1 MRKKRMQRA
10 LAFFL
15 AVLLVIGSVFTG
27 DISSLQ
33 AYAVETAGDPS
44 GGPTN
49 DPDPELTEFT
59 FNVTMPEKTADVE
72 WGNPVLTIFENGNT
86 MTTVNLTEGGG
97 ILNGTASIT
106 KDDSAAYTYSVTCD
120 NYTLENNI
128 GTLDFAQSTVDV
140 SSITAKPYYVAEILG
155 SEILTVEDTATYT
168 LSGINLNVWADT
180 LNFTW
185 AVESGDCIQIE
196 GVQSAENC
204 TVKAVKAGTATVQVT
219 DRDGYV
225 VASQSITVNKKDVSS
240 NMGVAFEPTGASVND
255 AVSVT
260 VSGVPANVRV
270 WLKISEVENEDT
282 TYIGISDS
290 DGKVKF
296 SWTPVD
302 GNAHTLSAEIDSDS
316 YTGTAAASY
325 TANKLVQSFTIEEV
339 EDVDVTYGDGET
351 VIASITNG
359 DGIESAS
366 DDYRYSAKVYAAD
379 ENGNKTDEE
388 SDKAEVSVNVD
399 SGEIS
404 LTPKAA
410 GKVYVEITKTGND
423 VYADASNGFVYEILP
438 KELTIVRVQAVDRV
452 YDGKTSVNV
461 SATVEGFVDADKD
474 SVFDPVSGTG
484 KMADANAGENKE
496 VISTMIKLPENG
508 YENYMLKE
516 GDIAKIDSVNA
527 TVTIAKKPLLVT
539 IEGGTRAFRETND
552 QIVQTVTDRMIFKG
566 FVDGEDKAVLKNSTK
581 PSVSVS
587 VKPTEGII
595 GVNKNA
601 IEANLAEANDDE
613 NAPVNYVYASSVTDD
628 TTYNTTPAVND
639 LTITAETVD
648 SFTKYVA
655 VGGTNVYQETDDNAV
670 GTETVYYGYSAEATF
685 SINDDT
691 GVYTKLRE
699 VTDVVGGVGS
709 GDLGTDVTADGVT
722 LSGAMEEEINL
733 TNVTKTFYLT
743 NGDGTIYSKP
753 FDITFTVDTAVPQ
766 VELSMEDGT
775 PTVNK
780 LAEMITFG
788 VFKNEQTA
796 VSVTVTDSET
806 SAVSGIKNWQYAIYN
821 CSEGT
826 GKSYEDYKDSLIF
839 EDAPRNGIV
848 QIPVAVSEMP
858 GKYILFVKVTDN
870 VGNQIIYASNGMIFE
885 CSVIETIDIYHGEG
899 VRSYNYVNSNQTVT
913 ITATDEDESNIYSGV
928 AKIDYTVSVDGKT
941 TEYSYLTTEEGKVP
955 NVADLSAFKEATVVD
970 QNNQKPVVSVGDNT
984 SAVIKITATA
994 TDFAGNEIKS
1004 QNAYSHSFVIDK
1016 LAPVIANSVTSAS
1029 TVQNSKYYNK
1039 DVVLTT
1045 TITER
1050 FLDINNALQY
1060 TINGETVS
1068 LAELKAHQADFGIS
1082 SIVVDEGAAE
1092 ANRTDSSKS
1101 VVTITFHEDNVY
1113 TVKVSVTDK
1122 AGNSDAKSVSE
1133 FVIDQTAPV
1142 VNITYY
1148 SFGSGKEFKA
1158 GTNVSAP
1165 AYLNGDYSS
1174 FKAVV
1179 SVDELNFAAEDNTV
1193 ISALTMTAKDSA
1205 NIDILADFIAGHQ
1218 MASAKASSWSQA
1230 SGNTKNYEIAVQT
1243 DANYSFAF
1251 EYTDLAGN
1259 KASANVGYVTLDRVA
1274 PSGSITADGL
1284 VNDTAATK
1292 TWFESFLSTITFGLF
1307 GKNDMGATMESSDV
1321 TSGVASTWYLA
1332 TSELLTKT
1340 DLAKRTDWT
1349 AYTGR
1354 ISLTANQ
1361 NVIVYEKVVDKAGNI
1376 SYFSTENLVA
1386 DNINPVPT
1394 VTITPT
1400 TPGWGKGVYS
1410 AGDNPGFDISVTDPS
1425 PNGTYSGLKE
1435 ITYRIVNGTTGYVQ
1449 SGTLASIARTA
1460 HQQNWTGHVSIDPT
1474 AFYSND
1480 VQVTVSASDWSTN
1493 PAASETQRLKVDN
1506 EAPKVSFSFDKSDA
1520 SNGKYYNTTKVLT
1533 ITVNERNFDESYQP
1547 TVTASNGSGYS
1558 FSGWSV
1564 NGEVA
1569 TGTITF
1575 SGDGD
1580 YSVTYDCY
1588 DLAGNKSNTETMEEI
1603 TIDKTNP
1610 VISVSYDNNNARNGN
1625 YYNAS
1630 RTATIT
1636 ITEHNFNAA
1645 NVSVQTTAS
1654 GASAPGVSG
1663 WSTSGDRHTATVTFG
1678 SDADYTF
1685 DISYTDLA
1693 GNAAADYAQD
1703 SFTVD
1708 LTNPEVEITGV
1719 ANKSANKGV
1728 VEPVIALSDT
1738 NYDVQGITITLV
1750 GSERGRVDISNM
1762 ITTATTANGQIIT
1775 FLNFGEGMDDIYTL
1789 TAEAVDKAGNE
1800 TTKSITFSVNRDGST
1815 YIINSSTKELLKK
1828 GYTNSPKDIVIQ
1840 EINVDTLKFIELT
1853 YSKDGKVVKLVEGKD
1868 YTVTVSQT
1876 EGQWKMYTYTI
1887 KASCFEDEGQ
1897 YVINI
1902 YSEDE
1907 AENATTNKAKQTSIE
1922 FVVDKTPPT
1931 IVISNLEDGGRY
1943 KEESHE
1949 FTLNVKDNT
1958 SLAYVE
1964 YYLDGELDKA
1974 YEDDELLAEDG
1985 VIKINLGSSGT
1996 YQTVQIKAYDAAGN
2010 EIASDEYSVLVTSS
2024 AWIQFYMNKPLF
2036 YGVIV
2041 VILAALALII
2051 FFIGK
2056 RRKDDDEK
2064 KRA

>member
-15 AVLLVIGSVFTG
+15 AALLVIGSVFTG
-27 DISSLQ
+27 DVSSLQ
-33 AYAVETAGDPS
+33 AYAVETTGNPP
-44 GGPTN
+44 GEPIN
-49 DPDPELTEFT
+49 DPNPELAEFT

-72 WGNPVLTIFENGNT
+72 WGDPVLTIFENGNT
-86 MTTVNLTEGGG
+86 MATVKLTEDRN

-106 KDDSAAYTYSVTCD
+106 KVDRAAYTYSVTCN
-120 NYTLENNI
+120 NYTLENNT
-128 GTLDFAQSTVDV
+128 GKLDFAQSAVDV
-140 SSITAKPYYVAEILG
+140 SGITAKPYYEAEILDNG
-155 SEILTVEDTATYT
+155 TLTVEDTATYT
-168 LSGINLNVWADT
+168 LSGINLNVWANT

-219 DRDGYV
+219 DGDGYV
-225 VASQSITVNKKDVSS
+225 VASRSITVNKKDVSS
-240 NMGVAFEPTGASVND
+240 NMSVTFEPTGASVND

-260 VSGVPANVRV
+260 VSGVPANVGV

-282 TYIGISDS
+282 TYIKTSDS
-290 DGKVKF
+290 DGKVEF

-302 GNAHTLSAEIDSDS
+302 GNAHTLSAEINSDS
-316 YTGTAAASY
+316 YTGTVTASY
-325 TANKLVQSFTIEEV
+325 TANKLAQSFTIKEV
-339 EDVDVTYGDGET
+339 EDVDVTYGDEAR

-359 DGIESAS
+359 GGIQNDSN
-366 DDYRYSAKVYAAD
+366 DYSYFAKVYAAD
-379 ENGNKTDEE
+379 ADDAKTEE
-388 SDKAEVSVNVD
+388 LSQAAEVSVD
-399 SGEIS
+399 ESTGEIS

-410 GKVYVEITKTGND
+410 GKVYVEITKAGND
-423 VYADASNGFVYEILP
+423 VYADCSKGFVYEILP
-438 KELTIVRVQAVDRV
+438 KELTIESVKAVDRV
-452 YDGKTSVNV
+452 YDRTTFVDV
-461 SATVEGFVDADKD
+461 SATVEGIVDADEGD
-474 SVFDPVSGTG
+474 VSDTISGTG
-484 KMADANAGENKE
+484 EMADANAGENKE
-496 VISTMIKLPENG
+496 VISTTIKLPENG
-508 YENYMLKE
+508 YENYILKE
-516 GDIAKIDSVNA
+516 GDIANIENVDT
-527 TVTIAKKPLLVT
+527 TVSITKKPLLVT
-539 IEGGTRAFRETND
+539 IEDGTRVFREENE
-552 QIVQTVTDRMIFKG
+552 QVVQTVTEKMTFKG

-581 PSVSVS
+581 PSVSIS
-587 VKPTEGII
+587 VEPTKGII

-601 IEANLAEANDDE
+601 IEANLAGANDDE

-628 TTYNTTPAVND
+628 TTYETTPAVSD

-685 SINDDT
+685 SINDGTD
-691 GVYTKLRE
+691 VYTKLRE
-699 VTDVVGGVGS
+699 VTDVVGGVES
-709 GDLGTDVTADGVT
+709 GNVGTDVTANGVT

-780 LAEMITFG
+780 LAETITFG

-839 EDAPRNGIV
+839 EDASRNGIV

-858 GKYILFVKVTDN
+858 GKYILFVKATDN

-928 AKIDYTVSVDGKT
+928 AKIDYAVSIDGKT
-941 TEYSYLTTEEGKVP
+941 TEYSYLTTEEGKIP
-955 NVADLSAFKEATVVD
+955 DVADLSVYKEATVVD
-970 QNNQKPVVSVGDNT
+970 GNNQKPIVSVDDNT

-994 TDFAGNEIKS
+994 TDFAGNEITS
-1004 QNAYSHSFVIDK
+1004 ANAYSHAFVIDK
-1016 LAPVIANSVTSAS
+1016 LAPVIANSVTSAAA
-1029 TVQNSKYYNK
+1029 VQNSKYYNK

-1050 FLDINNALQY
+1050 FLDINNALKY

-1068 LAELKAHQADFGIS
+1068 LAELKARQADFGIS

-1122 AGNSDAKSVSE
+1122 AGNSDVKSVSE

-1158 GTNVSAP
+1158 GTNASAP

-1179 SVDELNFAAEDNTV
+1179 SVDELNFAAEDDTV
-1193 ISALTMTAKDSA
+1193 ISTLTMTAKDSA

-1218 MASAKASSWSQA
+1218 TASAKASSWSQA

-1259 KASANVGYVTLDRVA
+1259 KASVNVGYVTLDRVV

-1284 VNDTAATK
+1284 VNDTAVTK

-1307 GKNDMGATMESSDV
+1307 GKNDMGATMESSDI

-1361 NVIVYEKVVDKAGNI
+1361 NVIVYEKVIDKAGNI

-1386 DNINPVPT
+1386 DNIDPAPT

-1410 AGDNPGFDISVTDPS
+1410 AGDAPGFDVSVTDPS
-1425 PNGTYSGLKE
+1425 TNGSYSGLKE
-1435 ITYRIVNGTTGYVQ
+1435 ITYQIVNGTTGYVQ

-1460 HQQNWTGHVSIDPT
+1460 HQQSWTGHVSIDPT

-1480 VQVTVSASDWSTN
+1480 VQITVSAADWSTN
-1493 PAASETQRLKVDN
+1493 PATSETQRLKVDN
-1506 EAPKVSFSFDKSDA
+1506 EAPVVSFSFDKSDA

-1558 FSGWSV
+1558 FSGWSI

-1588 DLAGNKSNTETMEEI
+1588 DLAGNKSNTETLEEI

-1719 ANKSANKGV
+1719 ANKSANKGT
-1728 VEPVIALSDT
+1728 VEPVITLSDT
-1738 NYDVQGITITLV
+1738 NYDTQGITITLV
-1750 GSERGRVDISNM
+1750 GSNRGRVDISNM
-1762 ITTATTANGQIIT
+1762 ITTMTTANGQTIT

-1800 TTKSITFSVNRDGST
+1800 TTTSITFSVNRDGST
-1815 YIINSSTKELLKK
+1815 YIINSSTQELLKK
-1828 GYTNSPKDIVIQ
+1828 GYTNNPKDIVIQ

-1943 KEESHE
+1943 KEDSHE
-1949 FTLNVKDNT
+1949 FTLSVKDNT

-1964 YYLDGELDKA
+1964 YYLDGELVRV

-1985 VIKINLGSSGT
+1985 VIKIDLGSAGT
-1996 YQTVQIKAYDAAGN
+1996 YQNVQIKAYDAAGN
-2010 EIASDEYSVLVTSS
+2010 EMVSEEYSVLVTSS

-2036 YGVIV
+2036 YGVII
-2041 VILAALALII
+2041 VILLAMALII

-2056 RRKDDDEK
+2056 RRKDDDRK
-2064 KRA
+2064 KA

>member
-587 VKPTEGII
+587 DKPTEGII

-1964 YYLDGELDKA
+1964 YYLDGELVKV

>member
-1 MRKKRMQRA
+1 MRKKTMKRA
-10 LAFFL
+10 LAFFM
-15 AVLLVIGSVFTG
+15 AALLVIGSVFTG
-27 DISSLQ
+27 DVSSLQ
-33 AYAVETAGDPS
+33 VYAVEIDP
-44 GGPTN
+44 GN
-49 DPDPELTEFT
+49 DPENEPVNFT
-59 FNVTMPEKTADVE
+59 FNVTMPEKTGDVD
-72 WGNPVLTIFENGNT
+72 WGNLVLTIFKGDEILKRENLNENFSE
-86 MTTVNLTEGGG
+86 TV
-97 ILNGTASIT
+97 SIV
-106 KDDSAAYTYSVTCD
+106 KEDGAVYTYSVTCD
-120 NYTLENNI
+120 NYELSGNT
-128 GTLDFAQSTVDV
+128 GALDFNNLTVDV
-140 SSITAKPYYVAEILG
+140 SIASATPNYQVTGIDGLQSLFTDDSK
-155 SEILTVEDTATYT
+155 TYT
-168 LSGINLNVWADT
+168 LLGENLDVWIAA
-180 LNFTW
+180 LGFTW
-185 AVESGDCIQIE
+185 SVVPGDCIQITE
-196 GVQSAENC
+196 QDAKSC
-204 TVKAVKAGTATVQVT
+204 TVTALKQGTANLQVKNHEGT
-219 DRDGYV
+219 LICEK
-225 VASQSITVNKKDVSS
+225 QITVDKLDYSNNLSVSFDPAE
-240 NMGVAFEPTGASVND
+240 GGKVNS
-255 AVSVT
+255 SVT
-260 VSGVPANVRV
+260 VIVSGAPANVSV
-270 WLKISEVENEDT
+270 QLSVDGAVDT
-282 TYIGISDS
+282 STANSS
-290 DGKVKF
+290 GKAEF
-296 SWTPVD
+296 SWTPAD
-302 GNAHTLSAEIDSDS
+302 GNNHTFSAEIIDSDKYS
-316 YTGTAAASY
+316 GSVTASY
-325 TANKLVQSFTIEEV
+325 TANKLDQSFEIKKD
-339 EDVDVTYGDGET
+339 EDVKVTYGDGET

-359 DGIESAS
+359 GGIESDS
-366 DDYRYSAKVYAAD
+366 SEYRYSAKVYAAD
-379 ENGNKTDEE
+379 EDGNKIDEV
-388 SDKAEVSVNVD
+388 SDKAEVSVNAAK
-399 SGEIS
+399 GEVS
-404 LTPKAA
+404 LTPRTA
-410 GKVYVEITKTGND
+410 GRVYVEITKAGNN
-423 VYADASNGFVYEILP
+423 VYDDFSDGFVYEILP
-438 KELTIVRVQAVDRV
+438 KELTIASVEAVDRV

-474 SVFDPVSGTG
+474 SVFDPVRGTG

-496 VISTMIKLPENG
+496 VTSTTINLPGNG
-508 YENYMLKE
+508 YENYTLKE

-527 TVTIAKKPLLVT
+527 TVTIAKKPLKVT
-539 IEGGTRAFRETND
+539 IKDGTKVFREENTQVIQMVEAN
-552 QIVQTVTDRMIFKG
+552 MEFEG
-566 FVDGEDKAVLKNSTK
+566 FVDGENKSVLESSKK
-581 PSVSVS
+581 PSVSVNLEATG
-587 VKPTEGII
+587 KKI
-595 GVNKNA
+595 GLNEDVIQADLAKANA
-601 IEANLAEANDDE
+601 DA
-613 NAPVNYVYASSVTDD
+613 NAPVNYVYASTITDD
-628 TTYNTTPAVND
+628 TTYETTPAVSD

-655 VGGTNVYQETDDNAV
+655 VGGTNVYQQPDDNAV
-670 GTETVYYGYSAEATF
+670 GTETVYYGYSAEAMF
-685 SINDDT
+685 KINDDT
-691 GVYTKLRE
+691 GVYTILRE
-699 VTDVVGGVGS
+699 VPNQTGDIGNGNS
-709 GDLGTDVTADGVT
+709 GTNVTANGVA
-722 LSGAMEEEINL
+722 LSGKMEDEINL
-733 TNVTKTFYLT
+733 TDVTKTFYLT
-743 NGDGTIYSKP
+743 NEAGTIYSKP
-753 FDITFTVDTAVPQ
+753 FSIKFIADTAVPQ

-775 PTVNK
+775 PIVNK
-780 LAEMITFG
+780 LAETITFG
-788 VFKNEQTA
+788 IFKNEQTA
-796 VSVTVTDSET
+796 VTVTVTDSET

-826 GKSYEDYKDSLIF
+826 GKSYEDYKESLMF
-839 EDAPRNGIV
+839 EDAPRSGIV

-870 VGNQIIYASNGMIFE
+870 VGNQMIYASNGMIFE
-885 CSVIETIDIYHGEG
+885 CSVIENIDIYHGEG
-899 VRSYNYVNSNQTVT
+899 TRSYNYVGSDQTVT
-913 ITATDEDESNIYSGV
+913 ITATDKDESNIYSGV
-928 AKIDYTVSVDGKT
+928 AKIDYSISIDEKT
-941 TEYSYLTTEEGKVP
+941 TDYSYLTTEEGEIP
-955 NVADLSAFKEATVVD
+955 NVADLSGYKEATVVNE
-970 QNNQKPVVSVGDNT
+970 NNQKPVVSVEDNT
-984 SAVIKITATA
+984 SAVIKVTATA
-994 TDFAGNEIKS
+994 KDFAGNEIKS
-1004 QNAYSHSFVIDK
+1004 ENAYSHAFVIDK
-1016 LAPVIANSVTSAS
+1016 LAPVIENSVTSEAA
-1029 TVQNSKYYNK
+1029 VQNGKYYNK

-1045 TITER
+1045 TVTER

-1060 TINGETVS
+1060 TINGVTVS
-1068 LAELKAHQADFGIS
+1068 LAELEARQADFGIS

-1092 ANRTDSSKS
+1092 ANRTDTSKS
-1101 VVTITFHEDNVY
+1101 VVTVTFHADNVY
-1113 TVKVSVTDK
+1113 TMKVSVTDK
-1122 AGNSDAKSVSE
+1122 AGNSDTKSIPE
-1133 FVIDQTAPV
+1133 FVVDQTAPV
-1142 VNITYY
+1142 VDITYY
-1148 SFGSGKEFKA
+1148 SYGSGKEFKA
-1158 GTNVSAP
+1158 GTNASTP
-1165 AYLNGDYSS
+1165 AYLNADYSS

-1179 SVDELNFAAEDNTV
+1179 SVDELNFATEDGTV
-1193 ISALTMTAKDSA
+1193 ISTLTMTAKDSG
-1205 NIDILADFIAGHQ
+1205 NRDILGDFIAGHQ
-1218 MASAKASSWSQA
+1218 SASAKDSTWSKA
-1230 SGNTKNYEIAVQT
+1230 SGNKKNYEIAVQT

-1259 KASANVGYVTLDRVA
+1259 RASVNVGYVTLDRVA

-1284 VNDTAATK
+1284 VNDTATTK

-1321 TSGVASTWYLA
+1321 TSGVASTWYLS
-1332 TSELLTKT
+1332 TSELLTKA
-1340 DLAKRTDWT
+1340 DLAKRNDWT
-1349 AYTGR
+1349 AYNGR
-1354 ISLTANQ
+1354 ISLGANQ

-1386 DNINPVPT
+1386 DNVDPAPT

-1400 TPGWGKGVYS
+1400 APGWGKGVYS
-1410 AGDNPGFDISVTDPS
+1410 AGDNPGFDIAVTDPA
-1425 PNGTYSGLKE
+1425 PNGVYSGLKE
-1435 ITYRIVNGTTGYVQ
+1435 ITYKIINGTTGYVE
-1449 SGTLASIARTA
+1449 SGTLANIARTA

-1480 VQVTVSASDWSTN
+1480 VRVTVSASDWSTN
-1493 PAASETQRLKVDN
+1493 PATSETQQLKVDN
-1506 EAPKVSFSFDKSDA
+1506 EAPKVSFSFDASDA

-1547 TVTASNGSGYS
+1547 TITASNGSGYS
-1558 FSGWSV
+1558 FSGWSI

-1569 TGTITF
+1569 TGIVTF

-1588 DLAGNKSNTETMEEI
+1588 DLAGNKSNTETMAEI

-1645 NVSVQTTAS
+1645 NVSVQTTAN
-1654 GASAPGVSG
+1654 GASTPGVSG

-1719 ANKSANKGV
+1719 ANKSANKGT
-1728 VEPVIALSDT
+1728 VEPVITLSDT
-1738 NYDVQGITITLV
+1738 NYDAQGITITLV
-1750 GSERGRVDISNM
+1750 GSERGRVDVSNM

-1800 TTKSITFSVNRDGST
+1800 TTKSIIFSVNRDGST
-1815 YIINSSTKELLKK
+1815 YKINKSTEELLKK
-1828 GYTNSPKDIVIQ
+1828 GYTNNPKDIVIQ

-1949 FTLNVKDNT
+1949 FTLSVKDNT

-1964 YYLDGELDKA
+1964 YYLDGELVKV
-1974 YEDDELLAEDG
+1974 YEGDELLTEDG
-1985 VIKINLGSSGT
+1985 VIKINLGSAGT
-1996 YQTVQIKAYDAAGN
+1996 YQNVQIKAYDAAGN
-2010 EIASDEYSVLVTSS
+2010 EIVSDEYSVLVTSS

-2041 VILAALALII
+2041 IIIAALVLII

-2064 KRA
+2064 KQA

>member
-848 QIPVAVSEMP
+848 QIPVAVSDMP

-1964 YYLDGELDKA
+1964 YYLDGELVKV